1 MKSESIWNKPVSHGE
16 ILKNIWK
23 NLDLGTLQR
32 RHPFH
37 QPVFGTICD
46 KEPSL
51 RMVVLRRFWRRPPRL
66 AFHSHNGSPK
76 INQIKANPNVYWLF
90 YHPEEKLQVR
100 IKGKAIVHL
109 GDELAEEQWQSTELF
124 SRRCYIGEA
133 PTQTSKKPTS
143 GLPEDLIDREPTREE
158 SEAGRANFVVVTS
171 TVEEIDCLEM
181 NVRGHRRSLFV
192 WNETGELETK
202 WLTP

>member
-1 MKSESIWNKPVSHGE
+1 MTKNNIWEKPVSHGE

-23 NLDLGTLQR
+23 HLDLGVLQR

-46 KEPSL
+46 NAPDL

-66 AFHSHNGSPK
+66 AFHAHNGSPK

-100 IKGKAIVHL
+100 IKG
-109 GDELAEEQWQSTELF
+109 LATFTKTTNSPKNNGFQPNF
-124 SRRCYIGEA
+124 SRAAATSAKPRRAKAKNRPPAC
-133 PTQTSKKPTS
+133 PT
-143 GLPEDLIDREPTREE
+143 I
-158 SEAGRANFVVVTS
+158 
-171 TVEEIDCLEM
+171 
-181 NVRGHRRSLFV
+181 
-192 WNETGELETK
+192 
-202 WLTP
+202 

>member
-1 MKSESIWNKPVSHGE
+1 MKEGIWDKPVSHGE

-37 QPVFGTICD
+37 LPTFGTICD
-46 KEPSL
+46 GEPEL
-51 RMVVLRRFWRRPPRL
+51 RIVVLRRFWRRPPSL
-66 AFHSHNGSPK
+66 AFHSHIGSPK

-90 YHPEEKLQVR
+90 YHPEDRFQVR
-100 IKGKAIVHL
+100 IKGTATLHT
-109 GDELAEEQWQSTELF
+109 GDELAEEQWLSTELF
-124 SRRCYIGEA
+124 SRRCYVGEA
-133 PTQTSKKPTS
+133 PTQLSRKPTS
-143 GLPEDLIDREPTREE
+143 GLPEDLIDREPTPEE

-171 TVEEIDCLEM
+171 TVEQIDCLEM
-181 NVRGHRRSLFV
+181 NVRGHRRSSFV
-192 WNETGELETK
+192 WNGQGELETK